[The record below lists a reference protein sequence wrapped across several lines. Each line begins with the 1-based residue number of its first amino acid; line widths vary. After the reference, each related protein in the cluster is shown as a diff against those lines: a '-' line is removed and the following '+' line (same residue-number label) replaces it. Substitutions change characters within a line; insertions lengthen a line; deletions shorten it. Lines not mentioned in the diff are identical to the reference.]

1 MIEYSKDTDHKP
13 ERNLMY
19 FAGDGSW
26 GTADD
31 IVVVDITELD
41 GHFTEVIDHLSD
53 WQLPDF
59 MRWYVENQSHD
70 QIEGEYFPCL
80 VCELWDSGLP
90 LDQLTIKAK
99 ADLEE

>member
-1 MIEYSKDTDHKP
+1 MIEYSVNTDQTQD
-13 ERNLMY
+13 RWLMY
-19 FAGDGSW
+19 FASDGSW
-26 GTADD
+26 GHADD
-31 IVVVDITELD
+31 IVIVDVQEID
-41 GHFTEVIDHLSD
+41 GHYTEVIDHLNE

-59 MRWYVENQSHD
+59 MRWYVDNQSHD

-90 LDQLTIKAK
+90 LNQLTIKAK

>member
-41 GHFTEVIDHLSD
+41 GHFTEVIDELNE
-53 WQLPDF
+53 WLLPDF
-59 MRWYVENQSHD
+59 MRWYVDNQTHD
-70 QIEGEYFPCL
+70 QVESYNTCNICA
-80 VCELWDSGLP
+80 LWDSGMTE
-90 LDQLTIKAK
+90 DEIIVY
-99 ADLEE
+99 LEEEDN